1 MQMQR
6 YHPLATLQE
15 AANLYNRYQAGSG
28 FRVYIKD
35 RSNLV
40 MAMAALIVLT
50 GIACTAGTVVC
61 LAGARAFLM
70 LFVLLLA
77 PFVLIGNLFVQMFF
91 FFAWL
96 ENRALAKGLK
106 RGLEREG
113 PVKRWLRK
121 NLRAEMGKFPP
132 LPWVFAVPFL
142 FLPLLLTALVAPQV
156 AAALVAVSAGAII
169 LFARFDR

>member
-1 MQMQR
+1 MELQR

-15 AANLYNRYQAGSG
+15 AANLYNRYQASAG
-28 FRVYIKD
+28 FRVYIRD
-35 RSNLV
+35 RANLV
-40 MAMAALIVLT
+40 MPMAALIVL
-50 GIACTAGTVVC
+50 GAIACTAGTVVG

-77 PFVLIGNLFVQMFF
+77 PFVLIGNLFVQLYLFF
-91 FFAWL
+91 GWL

-106 RGLEREG
+106 HALEREG

-132 LPWVFAVPFL
+132 VPWLFAAAFL
-142 FLPLLLTALVAPQV
+142 LLPLLMTAAVVPKV
-156 AAALVAVSAGAII
+156 AAALVAVYAAAIV